1 MNYYGFYFGALGDK
15 EQDSEL
21 EDLGLIYEDKEVEPD
36 EPTPENPDEPIP
48 ESPDEPN
55 EPVSGEGG

>member
-21 EDLGLIYEDKEVEPD
+21 EDLGLIYEDKEVEPE
-36 EPTPENPDEPIP
+36 EPTP

-55 EPVSGEGG
+55 EPDSGEGG

>member
-21 EDLGLIYEDKEVEPD
+21 EDLGLIYEDKEVESE
-36 EPTPENPDEPIP
+36 EPTPENPDEP
-48 ESPDEPN
+48 D
-55 EPVSGEGG
+55 SGEGG

>member
-1 MNYYGFYFGALGDK
+1 MDDDVEVSMNYYGFYFGALGDK

-36 EPTPENPDEPIP
+36 EPAPENSDDPSEPD
-48 ESPDEPN
+48 
-55 EPVSGEGG
+55 SGEGG